1 MWDINKI
8 MFYKRIIWAN
18 KWVLKNSSQTSIKNS
33 ANIQPQSLSL
43 QGYVNKWDSFNHLN
57 LSWICKKQAINWY
70 NRIKTQ
76 HSFGIGSRET
86 IFIVASPDD
95 SVDVYHDN
103 GEELLK
109 IFDLLFHL
117 LHHSLQIVQPLVGQ
131 HYTPIVIWHV
141 FKGIGISWILQLQT
155 NFWMVVAVIV
165 KEMMIIMIIKMEN
178 NKLRG

>member
-1 MWDINKI
+1 MQIYNHNFFPYRDMSINEIHSIILICHGYAKNKQLIDI
-8 MFYKRIIWAN
+8 
-18 KWVLKNSSQTSIKNS
+18 Q
-33 ANIQPQSLSL
+33 
-43 QGYVNKWDSFNHLN
+43 
-57 LSWICKKQAINWY
+57 C

-76 HSFGIGSRET
+76 HSFGTGSRET

-178 NKLRG
+178 NKLRR

>member
-1 MWDINKI
+1 

-18 KWVLKNSSQTSIKNS
+18 IWVFKNSSQTSIKNS

-76 HSFGIGSRET
+76 HSFGTGSRKT

-117 LHHSLQIVQPLVGQ
+117 LHHALQIVQPLVGQ

-141 FKGIGISWILQLQT
+141 FEGIGISWILQLQT

-178 NKLRG
+178 NKLRR